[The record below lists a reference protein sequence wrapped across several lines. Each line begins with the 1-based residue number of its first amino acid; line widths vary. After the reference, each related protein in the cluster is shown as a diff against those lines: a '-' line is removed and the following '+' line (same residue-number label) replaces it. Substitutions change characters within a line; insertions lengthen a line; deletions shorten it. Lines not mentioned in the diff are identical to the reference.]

1 MVTVQ
6 DLKSLYP
13 MCMVTINAGPETKVD
28 PGKYD
33 GEMYVAPN
41 GTHFQKEPDGI
52 MREMVDELLSERE
65 EKKGLRNDHDPG
77 TEPYEQYD
85 RQQGELSRLL

>member
-52 MREMVDELLSERE
+52 MREMVDELLRARGRRRGS
-65 EKKGLRNDHDPG
+65 G
-77 TEPYEQYD
+77 TTTTPAPSPTSSTTD
-85 RQQGELSRLL
+85 SRELSRLL